1 MSDLYPP
8 KPQARNPVP
17 PPFVQ
22 PEAPS
27 SISEFGALQGD
38 DVLELLVQCISQL
51 SPTQKT
57 ILAMYYYEDLEIA
70 EIAACVGLTEDELD
84 QVRAETVGLLRT
96 ILTARIRLPE
106 HPASFD
112 KHHAADGSHVLN
124 G

>member
-1 MSDLYPP
+1 MDNH
-8 KPQARNPVP
+8 A
-17 PPFVQ
+17 
-22 PEAPS
+22 
-27 SISEFGALQGD
+27 SISEFDALPCD
-38 DVLELLVQCISQL
+38 EVLELLVQCISQL

-57 ILAMYYYEDLEIA
+57 ILAMYYHEDLEIA

-96 ILTARIRLPE
+96 TLATQITLAAQIRLPE

-112 KHHAADGSHVLN
+112 KPHDVDGADVLVN